1 MIRLCSAFELFEN
14 KMPLTSFCGLLTLQV
29 GVAVLSAVFLTLSS
43 VILAANLFNY
53 SMHIDYSWPVNLIL
67 VIIFVIGLV
76 VVALLMFASS
86 YGETRSLAIIA
97 LVVLVVL
104 MCYWII
110 LSCFSFASNLHHVN
124 AVCINARCP
133 ETLWLANLMYR
144 NFSDQI
150 SAYDSD
156 SDQPMYRDVP
166 GDYLDGQDDDRR
178 HNNNYHF
185 VGAIILFIINCLFFI
200 FSCFVI
206 WSWASELDWAD
217 YYIEDEPVVVYEDEP
232 FY

>member
-1 MIRLCSAFELFEN
+1 MHQNLKNI
-14 KMPLTSFCGLLTLQV
+14 MPLTSFCGLLTLQV
-29 GVAVLSAVFLTLSS
+29 GVAVLSAVFFTLSS

-53 SMHIDYSWPVNLIL
+53 SMHSDYSWPVNLIL
-67 VIIFVIGLV
+67 VIVFVIGLV
-76 VVALLMFASS
+76 LAALLMFASS

-97 LVVLVVL
+97 LIVIVVL

-110 LSCFSFASNLHHVN
+110 LSCFSFASNLNHVN
-124 AVCINARCP
+124 AVCVDSRCP
-133 ETLWLANLMYR
+133 ETLWIANLVYR
-144 NFSDQI
+144 NLSDQK
-150 SAYDSD
+150 SWYDSD
-156 SDQPMYRDVP
+156 SDQVMYRDVP
-166 GDYLDGQDDDRR
+166 GDYLDNQDEKTR
-178 HNNNYHF
+178 HSHNYHF
-185 VGAIILFIINCLFFI
+185 AGAIVLFIINCFFFL